1 MSLYENCDGASF
13 QKIRSMAFIGIRLII
28 SQAYEMHQRKKSGR
42 SMKIYRMQW
51 YSSILG
57 GCSSDARSLVKTK
70 PSIKLRF
77 QAAALRVLFVWPS
90 KTQHASVN
98 PLSPLESP
106 LFTTSPLSVLETRK
120 ATLVTAL
127 FVVSIPVSN
136 PFSQVFRLLAPF
148 HRYLRCLPCGNQCPW
163 PSHGSIDGT
172 GQGRTCGSDQP
183 CACRRG

>member
-1 MSLYENCDGASF
+1 MALYENCDGASF
-13 QKIRSMAFIGIRLII
+13 FLFKKTIRSMAFIGIRLII
-28 SQAYEMHQRKKSGR
+28 SQAYKMHRRKKSGR

-57 GCSSDARSLVKTK
+57 GCSSDARSFLKTK

-77 QAAALRVLFVWPS
+77 QAAALRVLFVYGHQKRSTHP
-90 KTQHASVN
+90 
-98 PLSPLESP
+98 
-106 LFTTSPLSVLETRK
+106 
-120 ATLVTAL
+120 
-127 FVVSIPVSN
+127 SIPCPLWKA
-136 PFSQVFRLLAPF
+136 PFSHNSSFIGT
-148 HRYLRCLPCGNQCPW
+148 CGNQCPW